1 MKNKKFKYFAFNKPY
16 GCLSQFTDKLNR
28 KTLSDFNVIPK
39 GVYQI
44 GRLDMDSEG
53 LLILSDDKQ
62 LVNYLLH
69 PQNFHEKEYIVQ
81 VEGIPSEEELDRFR
95 EGVIIEGRKTLPAK
109 IEIIKPPNLP
119 ERIPPIRKR
128 MNIPVCWTKIIITE
142 GRNRQVRKMTAA
154 IGHPTLRLI
163 RIRIKNIKLGKL
175 QPGEI
180 RELTKEEISILK
192 Q

>member
-1 MKNKKFKYFAFNKPY
+1 MKNKNFRYFAFNKPY

-28 KTLSDFNVIPK
+28 KTLSDFGVIPK
-39 GVYQI
+39 GVYPI

-62 LVNYLLH
+62 LVDYLLN
-69 PQNFHEKEYIVQ
+69 PKNFHEKEYLVQ
-81 VEGIPSEEELDRFR
+81 VEGIPSEEQLNRFK

-109 IEIIKPPNLP
+109 IEIIATPNIP
-119 ERIPPIRKR
+119 ERNPPIRQRK
-128 MNIPVCWTKIIITE
+128 NIPTCWLKVIITE

-163 RIRIKNIKLGKL
+163 RVRIKNVDIGDLKL
-175 QPGEI
+175 GEI
-180 RELTKEEISILK
+180 RELTKNEIMTLK
-192 Q
+192 K